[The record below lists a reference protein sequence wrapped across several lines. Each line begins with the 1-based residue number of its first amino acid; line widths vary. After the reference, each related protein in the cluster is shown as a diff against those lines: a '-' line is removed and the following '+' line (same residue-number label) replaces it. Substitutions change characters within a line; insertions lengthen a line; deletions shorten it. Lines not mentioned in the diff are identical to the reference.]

1 MTDAMIVTRNLF
13 VTLPSQAGAVNII
26 RGIDL
31 SITSGETVGLI
42 GPSGS
47 GKSTLLMVLA
57 GLEPASRAGD
67 CFGPGLC
74 QMDEDALSRFRRSNV
89 GIVFQSF
96 HLVPTMTAVEN
107 VALPLELAGVASA
120 FEKAETML
128 EEVGLGHRLTH
139 YPAQMSGGEQQRT
152 ALARALV
159 ANPPVLFADEPTG
172 NLDQNTGRQIMDL
185 ILRLAEERGTTV
197 LLITHDRALADR
209 CARVET
215 MQDGRL
221 FVGLRQGVIMAVSG
235 SARLGWG
242 LALRLARREM
252 RHGFSGFRIFFLCL
266 VLGIST
272 ISAVGSLSASM
283 VAGMAAQ
290 GQAILGGD
298 MDFRLVHREASDAER
313 HGWMN
318 RPIVTHGNHAR
329 HGAP

>member
-1 MTDAMIVTRNLF
+1 MTDAMIVTKNLL

-31 SITSGETVGLI
+31 SIASGETVGLI

-57 GLEPASRAGD
+57 GLEPASQGQVVVSDHDYAN
-67 CFGPGLC
+67 
-74 QMDEDALSRFRRSNV
+74 MDEDALSRFRRSNV

-128 EEVGLGHRLTH
+128 GEVGLGHRLTH

-221 FVGLRQGVIMAVSG
+221 
-235 SARLGWG
+235 
-242 LALRLARREM
+242 
-252 RHGFSGFRIFFLCL
+252 
-266 VLGIST
+266 
-272 ISAVGSLSASM
+272 LSAC
-283 VAGMAAQ
+283 
-290 GQAILGGD
+290 D
-298 MDFRLVHREASDAER
+298 KAS
-313 HGWMN
+313 
-318 RPIVTHGNHAR
+318 
-329 HGAP
+329 

>member
-26 RGIDL
+26 RGINL
-31 SITSGETVGLI
+31 SIASGETVGLI

-57 GLEPASRAGD
+57 GLEPASQGQVVVSGHDYAN
-67 CFGPGLC
+67 
-74 QMDEDALSRFRRSNV
+74 MDEDALSRFRCSNV

-128 EEVGLGHRLTH
+128 GEVGLGHRLTH

-197 LLITHDRALADR
+197 LFITHDRALADR

-215 MQDGRL
+215 MQDGQL
-221 FVGLRQGVIMAVSG
+221 
-235 SARLGWG
+235 
-242 LALRLARREM
+242 
-252 RHGFSGFRIFFLCL
+252 
-266 VLGIST
+266 
-272 ISAVGSLSASM
+272 LSAC
-283 VAGMAAQ
+283 
-290 GQAILGGD
+290 GQA
-298 MDFRLVHREASDAER
+298 S
-313 HGWMN
+313 
-318 RPIVTHGNHAR
+318 
-329 HGAP
+329 

>member
-31 SITSGETVGLI
+31 SISSGETVGLI

-57 GLEPASRAGD
+57 GLEPASRGEVVVSGHDYAN
-67 CFGPGLC
+67 
-74 QMDEDALSRFRRSNV
+74 MDEDALSRFRRSHV

-107 VALPLELAGVASA
+107 VALPLELAGDAAA
-120 FEKAETML
+120 FEKAEAML
-128 EEVGLGHRLTH
+128 AEVGLSHRLTH

-185 ILRLAEERGTTV
+185 ILRLAAERGTTV

-215 MQDGRL
+215 MQDGQL
-221 FVGLRQGVIMAVSG
+221 L
-235 SARLGWG
+235 SARDK
-242 LALRLARREM
+242 
-252 RHGFSGFRIFFLCL
+252 
-266 VLGIST
+266 
-272 ISAVGSLSASM
+272 AS
-283 VAGMAAQ
+283 
-290 GQAILGGD
+290 
-298 MDFRLVHREASDAER
+298 
-313 HGWMN
+313 
-318 RPIVTHGNHAR
+318 
-329 HGAP
+329 

>member
-31 SITSGETVGLI
+31 SIASGETVGLI

-57 GLEPASRAGD
+57 GLEPASQGQVVVSGHDYAN
-67 CFGPGLC
+67 
-74 QMDEDALSRFRRSNV
+74 MDEDALSRFRRSNV

-120 FEKAETML
+120 FEKAKTML
-128 EEVGLGHRLTH
+128 GEVGLGHRLTH

-215 MQDGRL
+215 MQDGQL
-221 FVGLRQGVIMAVSG
+221 
-235 SARLGWG
+235 
-242 LALRLARREM
+242 
-252 RHGFSGFRIFFLCL
+252 
-266 VLGIST
+266 
-272 ISAVGSLSASM
+272 LSAC
-283 VAGMAAQ
+283 
-290 GQAILGGD
+290 GQA
-298 MDFRLVHREASDAER
+298 S
-313 HGWMN
+313 
-318 RPIVTHGNHAR
+318 
-329 HGAP
+329 

>member
-1 MTDAMIVTRNLF
+1 MTDAMIVTKNLF

-31 SITSGETVGLI
+31 SIASGETVGLI

-57 GLEPASRAGD
+57 GLEPASQGQVMVSGHDYAN
-67 CFGPGLC
+67 
-74 QMDEDALSRFRRSNV
+74 MNEDALSRFRRSSV

-96 HLVPTMTAVEN
+96 YLVPTMTAVEN

-120 FEKAETML
+120 FEKAEAML
-128 EEVGLGHRLTH
+128 EEVGLSHRLTH

-209 CARVET
+209 CSRVET

-221 FVGLRQGVIMAVSG
+221 
-235 SARLGWG
+235 
-242 LALRLARREM
+242 
-252 RHGFSGFRIFFLCL
+252 
-266 VLGIST
+266 
-272 ISAVGSLSASM
+272 LSAC
-283 VAGMAAQ
+283 
-290 GQAILGGD
+290 D
-298 MDFRLVHREASDAER
+298 KAS
-313 HGWMN
+313 
-318 RPIVTHGNHAR
+318 
-329 HGAP
+329 

>member
-13 VTLPSQAGAVNII
+13 VTLPSHSGAVNII

-31 SITSGETVGLI
+31 SIASGETVGLI

-57 GLEPASRAGD
+57 GLEPASQGQVVVSGHDYAN
-67 CFGPGLC
+67 
-74 QMDEDALSRFRRSNV
+74 MDEDALSRFRRSNV

-128 EEVGLGHRLTH
+128 GEVGLGHRLTH

-185 ILRLAEERGTTV
+185 ILRLAEERRTTV

-215 MQDGRL
+215 MQDGQL
-221 FVGLRQGVIMAVSG
+221 
-235 SARLGWG
+235 
-242 LALRLARREM
+242 
-252 RHGFSGFRIFFLCL
+252 
-266 VLGIST
+266 
-272 ISAVGSLSASM
+272 LSAC
-283 VAGMAAQ
+283 
-290 GQAILGGD
+290 GQA
-298 MDFRLVHREASDAER
+298 S
-313 HGWMN
+313 
-318 RPIVTHGNHAR
+318 
-329 HGAP
+329 

>member
-1 MTDAMIVTRNLF
+1 MAL
-13 VTLPSQAGAVNII
+13 A
-26 RGIDL
+26 
-31 SITSGETVGLI
+31 SGETVGLI

-57 GLEPASRAGD
+57 GLEPASQGQVVVSDHDYAN
-67 CFGPGLC
+67 
-74 QMDEDALSRFRRSNV
+74 MDEDALSRFRRSYV

-128 EEVGLGHRLTH
+128 GEVGLGHRLTH

-215 MQDGRL
+215 MQDGQL
-221 FVGLRQGVIMAVSG
+221 
-235 SARLGWG
+235 
-242 LALRLARREM
+242 
-252 RHGFSGFRIFFLCL
+252 
-266 VLGIST
+266 
-272 ISAVGSLSASM
+272 LSAC
-283 VAGMAAQ
+283 
-290 GQAILGGD
+290 GQA
-298 MDFRLVHREASDAER
+298 S
-313 HGWMN
+313 
-318 RPIVTHGNHAR
+318 
-329 HGAP
+329 

>member
-31 SITSGETVGLI
+31 SISSGETVGLI

-57 GLEPASRAGD
+57 GLEPASQGQVIVSGHDYAD
-67 CFGPGLC
+67 
-74 QMDEDALSRFRRSNV
+74 MDEDALSRFRRSNV

-107 VALPLELAGVASA
+107 VALPLELAGVGSA
-120 FEKAETML
+120 FEKAEAML
-128 EEVGLGHRLTH
+128 EEVGLSHRLTH

-185 ILRLAEERGTTV
+185 ILRLAKERGTTV
-197 LLITHDRALADR
+197 LLITHDRVLADR

-215 MQDGRL
+215 HAGWPA
-221 FVGLRQGVIMAVSG
+221 FIYLR
-235 SARLGWG
+235 
-242 LALRLARREM
+242 
-252 RHGFSGFRIFFLCL
+252 
-266 VLGIST
+266 
-272 ISAVGSLSASM
+272 
-283 VAGMAAQ
+283 
-290 GQAILGGD
+290 
-298 MDFRLVHREASDAER
+298 
-313 HGWMN
+313 
-318 RPIVTHGNHAR
+318 
-329 HGAP
+329 

>member
-1 MTDAMIVTRNLF
+1 MIVTRNLF

-31 SITSGETVGLI
+31 SISSGETVGLI

-57 GLEPASRAGD
+57 GLEPASRGEVVVSGHDYAN
-67 CFGPGLC
+67 
-74 QMDEDALSRFRRSNV
+74 MDEDALSRFRRSHV

-107 VALPLELAGVASA
+107 VALPLELAGDAAA
-120 FEKAETML
+120 FEKAEAML
-128 EEVGLGHRLTH
+128 AEVGLSHRLTH

-185 ILRLAEERGTTV
+185 ILRLAAERGTTV

-215 MQDGRL
+215 MQDGQL
-221 FVGLRQGVIMAVSG
+221 L
-235 SARLGWG
+235 SARDK
-242 LALRLARREM
+242 
-252 RHGFSGFRIFFLCL
+252 
-266 VLGIST
+266 
-272 ISAVGSLSASM
+272 AS
-283 VAGMAAQ
+283 
-290 GQAILGGD
+290 
-298 MDFRLVHREASDAER
+298 
-313 HGWMN
+313 
-318 RPIVTHGNHAR
+318 
-329 HGAP
+329 

>member
-1 MTDAMIVTRNLF
+1 MTDAMIVTKNLF

-31 SITSGETVGLI
+31 SIASGETVGLI

-47 GKSTLLMVLA
+47 GKSTSLMVLA
-57 GLEPASRAGD
+57 GLEPASQGQVIVSGRDYAN
-67 CFGPGLC
+67 
-74 QMDEDALSRFRRSNV
+74 MDEDALSRFRRSSV

-107 VALPLELAGVASA
+107 VALPLELAGVTSA
-120 FEKAETML
+120 FEKSEAML
-128 EEVGLGHRLTH
+128 EEVGLAHRLAH

-209 CARVET
+209 CGRVET

-221 FVGLRQGVIMAVSG
+221 
-235 SARLGWG
+235 
-242 LALRLARREM
+242 
-252 RHGFSGFRIFFLCL
+252 
-266 VLGIST
+266 
-272 ISAVGSLSASM
+272 LSAC
-283 VAGMAAQ
+283 
-290 GQAILGGD
+290 D
-298 MDFRLVHREASDAER
+298 KAS
-313 HGWMN
+313 
-318 RPIVTHGNHAR
+318 
-329 HGAP
+329 

>member
-1 MTDAMIVTRNLF
+1 MTDAMIVTKNLF

-31 SITSGETVGLI
+31 SIASGETVGLI

-57 GLEPASRAGD
+57 GLEPASQGQVIVSGRDYAN
-67 CFGPGLC
+67 
-74 QMDEDALSRFRRSNV
+74 MDEDALSRFRRSSV

-96 HLVPTMTAVEN
+96 HLVPTMTALEN

-128 EEVGLGHRLTH
+128 EEVGLAHRLAH
-139 YPAQMSGGEQQRT
+139 YPAPMSGGEQQRT

-221 FVGLRQGVIMAVSG
+221 
-235 SARLGWG
+235 
-242 LALRLARREM
+242 
-252 RHGFSGFRIFFLCL
+252 
-266 VLGIST
+266 
-272 ISAVGSLSASM
+272 LSAC
-283 VAGMAAQ
+283 
-290 GQAILGGD
+290 D
-298 MDFRLVHREASDAER
+298 KAS
-313 HGWMN
+313 
-318 RPIVTHGNHAR
+318 
-329 HGAP
+329 

>member
-1 MTDAMIVTRNLF
+1 MTDAMIVTRKLF

-31 SITSGETVGLI
+31 SIASGEIVGLI

-57 GLEPASRAGD
+57 GLEPASQGQVVVSGHDYAN
-67 CFGPGLC
+67 
-74 QMDEDALSRFRRSNV
+74 MDEDALSRFRRSNV

-128 EEVGLGHRLTH
+128 GEVGLGHRLTH

-197 LLITHDRALADR
+197 LLITHDRALADC

-215 MQDGRL
+215 MQDGQL
-221 FVGLRQGVIMAVSG
+221 LPA
-235 SARLGWG
+235 
-242 LALRLARREM
+242 
-252 RHGFSGFRIFFLCL
+252 C
-266 VLGIST
+266 
-272 ISAVGSLSASM
+272 
-283 VAGMAAQ
+283 
-290 GQAILGGD
+290 GQA
-298 MDFRLVHREASDAER
+298 S
-313 HGWMN
+313 
-318 RPIVTHGNHAR
+318 
-329 HGAP
+329 

>member
-1 MTDAMIVTRNLF
+1 MTDAMIVTKNLF

-31 SITSGETVGLI
+31 SISSGETVGLI

-57 GLEPASRAGD
+57 GLEPASQGQVIVSGHDYAD
-67 CFGPGLC
+67 
-74 QMDEDALSRFRRSNV
+74 MDEDALSRFRRSNV

-128 EEVGLGHRLTH
+128 EEVGLAHRLAH

-185 ILRLAEERGTTV
+185 ILRLAKERGTTV

-221 FVGLRQGVIMAVSG
+221 
-235 SARLGWG
+235 
-242 LALRLARREM
+242 
-252 RHGFSGFRIFFLCL
+252 
-266 VLGIST
+266 
-272 ISAVGSLSASM
+272 LSAC
-283 VAGMAAQ
+283 
-290 GQAILGGD
+290 D
-298 MDFRLVHREASDAER
+298 KAS
-313 HGWMN
+313 
-318 RPIVTHGNHAR
+318 
-329 HGAP
+329 

>member
-31 SITSGETVGLI
+31 SIASGETVGLI

-57 GLEPASRAGD
+57 GLEPASQGQVVVSGHDYAN
-67 CFGPGLC
+67 
-74 QMDEDALSRFRRSNV
+74 MDEDALSRFRRSNV

-128 EEVGLGHRLTH
+128 GEVGLGHRLTH
-139 YPAQMSGGEQQRT
+139 YPAQISGGEQQRT

-172 NLDQNTGRQIMDL
+172 NLDTGTGEKINDL
-185 ILRLAEERGTTV
+185 LFDLNKEEGTTLV
-197 LLITHDRALADR
+197 LVTHEHNLANR
-209 CARVET
+209 CRQRLHLAGGQQVEA
-215 MQDGRL
+215 
-221 FVGLRQGVIMAVSG
+221 AVSKPKRKAKTQPKG
-235 SARLGWG
+235 STR
-242 LALRLARREM
+242 
-252 RHGFSGFRIFFLCL
+252 
-266 VLGIST
+266 
-272 ISAVGSLSASM
+272 
-283 VAGMAAQ
+283 
-290 GQAILGGD
+290 
-298 MDFRLVHREASDAER
+298 
-313 HGWMN
+313 
-318 RPIVTHGNHAR
+318 
-329 HGAP
+329 

>member
-31 SITSGETVGLI
+31 SIASGETVGLI

-57 GLEPASRAGD
+57 GLEPASQGQVLVSGHDYAN
-67 CFGPGLC
+67 
-74 QMDEDALSRFRRSNV
+74 MDEDALSRFRRSNV

-128 EEVGLGHRLTH
+128 GEVGLGHRLTH

-215 MQDGRL
+215 MQDGQL
-221 FVGLRQGVIMAVSG
+221 
-235 SARLGWG
+235 
-242 LALRLARREM
+242 
-252 RHGFSGFRIFFLCL
+252 
-266 VLGIST
+266 
-272 ISAVGSLSASM
+272 LSAC
-283 VAGMAAQ
+283 
-290 GQAILGGD
+290 GQA
-298 MDFRLVHREASDAER
+298 S
-313 HGWMN
+313 
-318 RPIVTHGNHAR
+318 
-329 HGAP
+329 

>member
-1 MTDAMIVTRNLF
+1 MTDAMIVTKNLF

-31 SITSGETVGLI
+31 SIASGETVGLI

-57 GLEPASRAGD
+57 GLEPASQGQVIVSGHDYAN
-67 CFGPGLC
+67 
-74 QMDEDALSRFRRSNV
+74 MDEDALSRFRRSSV

-96 HLVPTMTAVEN
+96 HLVPTMTVVEN

-120 FEKAETML
+120 FEKAEAML
-128 EEVGLGHRLTH
+128 EEVGLAHRLAH

-215 MQDGRL
+215 MQDVRL
-221 FVGLRQGVIMAVSG
+221 
-235 SARLGWG
+235 
-242 LALRLARREM
+242 
-252 RHGFSGFRIFFLCL
+252 
-266 VLGIST
+266 
-272 ISAVGSLSASM
+272 LSAC
-283 VAGMAAQ
+283 
-290 GQAILGGD
+290 
-298 MDFRLVHREASDAER
+298 HKAS
-313 HGWMN
+313 
-318 RPIVTHGNHAR
+318 
-329 HGAP
+329 

>member
-31 SITSGETVGLI
+31 SISSGETVGLI

-57 GLEPASRAGD
+57 GLEPASHGQVIVSGHDYAD
-67 CFGPGLC
+67 
-74 QMDEDALSRFRRSNV
+74 MDEDALSRFRRSNV

-107 VALPLELAGVASA
+107 VALPLELAGVGLA
-120 FEKAETML
+120 FEKAEAML
-128 EEVGLGHRLTH
+128 EEVGLSHRLTH

-197 LLITHDRALADR
+197 LLITHDRVLADR

-215 MQDGRL
+215 MQDGQL
-221 FVGLRQGVIMAVSG
+221 L
-235 SARLGWG
+235 SARDK
-242 LALRLARREM
+242 
-252 RHGFSGFRIFFLCL
+252 
-266 VLGIST
+266 
-272 ISAVGSLSASM
+272 AS
-283 VAGMAAQ
+283 
-290 GQAILGGD
+290 
-298 MDFRLVHREASDAER
+298 
-313 HGWMN
+313 
-318 RPIVTHGNHAR
+318 
-329 HGAP
+329 

>member
-26 RGIDL
+26 RGINL
-31 SITSGETVGLI
+31 SIASGETVGLI

-57 GLEPASRAGD
+57 GLEPASQGQVVVSGHDYAN
-67 CFGPGLC
+67 
-74 QMDEDALSRFRRSNV
+74 MDEDALSRFRCSNV

-128 EEVGLGHRLTH
+128 GEVGLGHRLTH

-215 MQDGRL
+215 MQDGQL
-221 FVGLRQGVIMAVSG
+221 
-235 SARLGWG
+235 
-242 LALRLARREM
+242 
-252 RHGFSGFRIFFLCL
+252 
-266 VLGIST
+266 
-272 ISAVGSLSASM
+272 LSAC
-283 VAGMAAQ
+283 
-290 GQAILGGD
+290 GQA
-298 MDFRLVHREASDAER
+298 S
-313 HGWMN
+313 
-318 RPIVTHGNHAR
+318 
-329 HGAP
+329 

>member
-31 SITSGETVGLI
+31 SIASGETVGLI

-57 GLEPASRAGD
+57 GLEPASQGQVIVSGRDYAN
-67 CFGPGLC
+67 
-74 QMDEDALSRFRRSNV
+74 MDEDALSRFRRSSV

-96 HLVPTMTAVEN
+96 HLVPTMTALEN

-128 EEVGLGHRLTH
+128 EEVGLAHRLAH

-221 FVGLRQGVIMAVSG
+221 
-235 SARLGWG
+235 
-242 LALRLARREM
+242 
-252 RHGFSGFRIFFLCL
+252 
-266 VLGIST
+266 
-272 ISAVGSLSASM
+272 LSAC
-283 VAGMAAQ
+283 
-290 GQAILGGD
+290 D
-298 MDFRLVHREASDAER
+298 KAS
-313 HGWMN
+313 
-318 RPIVTHGNHAR
+318 
-329 HGAP
+329 

>member
-31 SITSGETVGLI
+31 SIASGETVGLI

-57 GLEPASRAGD
+57 GLEPASQGQVVVSGHDYAN
-67 CFGPGLC
+67 
-74 QMDEDALSRFRRSNV
+74 MDEDALSRFRRSNV

-107 VALPLELAGVASA
+107 VALPLELAGVALA

-128 EEVGLGHRLTH
+128 GEVGLGHRLTH

-215 MQDGRL
+215 MQDGQL
-221 FVGLRQGVIMAVSG
+221 
-235 SARLGWG
+235 
-242 LALRLARREM
+242 
-252 RHGFSGFRIFFLCL
+252 
-266 VLGIST
+266 
-272 ISAVGSLSASM
+272 LSAC
-283 VAGMAAQ
+283 
-290 GQAILGGD
+290 GQA
-298 MDFRLVHREASDAER
+298 S
-313 HGWMN
+313 
-318 RPIVTHGNHAR
+318 
-329 HGAP
+329 

>member
-31 SITSGETVGLI
+31 SISSGETVGLI

-57 GLEPASRAGD
+57 GLEPASRGQVIVSGHDYAD
-67 CFGPGLC
+67 
-74 QMDEDALSRFRRSNV
+74 MDEDALSRFRRSNV

-107 VALPLELAGVASA
+107 VALPLELAGVGLA
-120 FEKAETML
+120 FEKAEAML
-128 EEVGLGHRLTH
+128 EEVGLSHRLTH

-197 LLITHDRALADR
+197 LLITHDRVLADR

-215 MQDGRL
+215 MQDGQL
-221 FVGLRQGVIMAVSG
+221 L
-235 SARLGWG
+235 SARDK
-242 LALRLARREM
+242 
-252 RHGFSGFRIFFLCL
+252 
-266 VLGIST
+266 
-272 ISAVGSLSASM
+272 AS
-283 VAGMAAQ
+283 
-290 GQAILGGD
+290 
-298 MDFRLVHREASDAER
+298 
-313 HGWMN
+313 
-318 RPIVTHGNHAR
+318 
-329 HGAP
+329 

>member
-1 MTDAMIVTRNLF
+1 MTDAMIITKKLY

-31 SITSGETVGLI
+31 SIASGETVGLI

-57 GLEPASRAGD
+57 GLEPASQGQVIVSGRDYAN
-67 CFGPGLC
+67 
-74 QMDEDALSRFRRSNV
+74 MDEDALSRFRRSSV

-120 FEKAETML
+120 FEKAEAML
-128 EEVGLGHRLTH
+128 EEVGLAHRLAH

-185 ILRLAEERGTTV
+185 ILRLADERGTTV

-209 CARVET
+209 CGRLET

-221 FVGLRQGVIMAVSG
+221 
-235 SARLGWG
+235 
-242 LALRLARREM
+242 
-252 RHGFSGFRIFFLCL
+252 
-266 VLGIST
+266 
-272 ISAVGSLSASM
+272 LSAC
-283 VAGMAAQ
+283 
-290 GQAILGGD
+290 D
-298 MDFRLVHREASDAER
+298 KAS
-313 HGWMN
+313 
-318 RPIVTHGNHAR
+318 
-329 HGAP
+329 

>member
-1 MTDAMIVTRNLF
+1 MTDAMIVTKNLF

-31 SITSGETVGLI
+31 SIASGETVGLI

-57 GLEPASRAGD
+57 GLEPASQGQVMVSGHDYAN
-67 CFGPGLC
+67 
-74 QMDEDALSRFRRSNV
+74 MNEDALSRFRRSSV

-96 HLVPTMTAVEN
+96 YLVPTMTAVEN

-120 FEKAETML
+120 FEKAEAML
-128 EEVGLGHRLTH
+128 EEVGLAHRLAH

-209 CARVET
+209 CSRVET

-221 FVGLRQGVIMAVSG
+221 
-235 SARLGWG
+235 
-242 LALRLARREM
+242 
-252 RHGFSGFRIFFLCL
+252 
-266 VLGIST
+266 
-272 ISAVGSLSASM
+272 LSAC
-283 VAGMAAQ
+283 
-290 GQAILGGD
+290 D
-298 MDFRLVHREASDAER
+298 KAS
-313 HGWMN
+313 
-318 RPIVTHGNHAR
+318 
-329 HGAP
+329 

>member
-31 SITSGETVGLI
+31 SIASGETVGLI

-57 GLEPASRAGD
+57 GLEPASQGQVVVSGHDYAN
-67 CFGPGLC
+67 
-74 QMDEDALSRFRRSNV
+74 MDEDALSRFRRSNV

-128 EEVGLGHRLTH
+128 GEVGLGHRLTH

-197 LLITHDRALADR
+197 LLITHDRALANR

-215 MQDGRL
+215 MQDGQL
-221 FVGLRQGVIMAVSG
+221 
-235 SARLGWG
+235 
-242 LALRLARREM
+242 
-252 RHGFSGFRIFFLCL
+252 
-266 VLGIST
+266 
-272 ISAVGSLSASM
+272 LSAC
-283 VAGMAAQ
+283 
-290 GQAILGGD
+290 GQA
-298 MDFRLVHREASDAER
+298 S
-313 HGWMN
+313 
-318 RPIVTHGNHAR
+318 
-329 HGAP
+329 

>member
-31 SITSGETVGLI
+31 SIASGETVGLI

-57 GLEPASRAGD
+57 GLEPASQGQVVVSGHDYAN
-67 CFGPGLC
+67 
-74 QMDEDALSRFRRSNV
+74 MDEDALSRFRRSNV

-96 HLVPTMTAVEN
+96 YLVPTMTAIEN

-128 EEVGLGHRLTH
+128 GEVGLGHRLTH

-185 ILRLAEERGTTV
+185 ILRLAEERRTTV

-215 MQDGRL
+215 MQDGQL
-221 FVGLRQGVIMAVSG
+221 
-235 SARLGWG
+235 
-242 LALRLARREM
+242 
-252 RHGFSGFRIFFLCL
+252 
-266 VLGIST
+266 
-272 ISAVGSLSASM
+272 LSAC
-283 VAGMAAQ
+283 
-290 GQAILGGD
+290 GQA
-298 MDFRLVHREASDAER
+298 S
-313 HGWMN
+313 
-318 RPIVTHGNHAR
+318 
-329 HGAP
+329 

>member
-1 MTDAMIVTRNLF
+1 MTDAMIVTKNLF

-31 SITSGETVGLI
+31 SIASGETVGLI

-57 GLEPASRAGD
+57 GLEPASQGQVIVSGRDYAN
-67 CFGPGLC
+67 
-74 QMDEDALSRFRRSNV
+74 MDEDALSRFRRSSV

-120 FEKAETML
+120 FEKAEAML
-128 EEVGLGHRLTH
+128 EEVGLAHRLAH

-209 CARVET
+209 CGRLET

-221 FVGLRQGVIMAVSG
+221 
-235 SARLGWG
+235 
-242 LALRLARREM
+242 
-252 RHGFSGFRIFFLCL
+252 
-266 VLGIST
+266 
-272 ISAVGSLSASM
+272 LSAC
-283 VAGMAAQ
+283 
-290 GQAILGGD
+290 D
-298 MDFRLVHREASDAER
+298 KAS
-313 HGWMN
+313 
-318 RPIVTHGNHAR
+318 
-329 HGAP
+329 

>member
-1 MTDAMIVTRNLF
+1 MTDAMIVTRKLY

-31 SITSGETVGLI
+31 SIASGETVGLI

-57 GLEPASRAGD
+57 GLEPASQGKVVVSGHDYAN
-67 CFGPGLC
+67 
-74 QMDEDALSRFRRSNV
+74 MDEDALSRFRRSNV

-107 VALPLELAGVASA
+107 VALPLELAGIASA
-120 FEKAETML
+120 FEKAEAML
-128 EEVGLGHRLTH
+128 EEVGLAHRLAH

-221 FVGLRQGVIMAVSG
+221 
-235 SARLGWG
+235 
-242 LALRLARREM
+242 
-252 RHGFSGFRIFFLCL
+252 
-266 VLGIST
+266 
-272 ISAVGSLSASM
+272 LSAC
-283 VAGMAAQ
+283 
-290 GQAILGGD
+290 D
-298 MDFRLVHREASDAER
+298 KAS
-313 HGWMN
+313 
-318 RPIVTHGNHAR
+318 
-329 HGAP
+329 

>member
-1 MTDAMIVTRNLF
+1 MTDAMIVTKNLF

-31 SITSGETVGLI
+31 SIASGETVGLI

-57 GLEPASRAGD
+57 GLEPASQGQVIVSGRDYAN
-67 CFGPGLC
+67 
-74 QMDEDALSRFRRSNV
+74 MDEDALSRFRRSSV

-120 FEKAETML
+120 FEKAEAML
-128 EEVGLGHRLTH
+128 EEVGLAHRLAH

-197 LLITHDRALADR
+197 LLITHDRVLADR

-215 MQDGRL
+215 MQDGQL
-221 FVGLRQGVIMAVSG
+221 
-235 SARLGWG
+235 
-242 LALRLARREM
+242 
-252 RHGFSGFRIFFLCL
+252 
-266 VLGIST
+266 
-272 ISAVGSLSASM
+272 LSAC
-283 VAGMAAQ
+283 
-290 GQAILGGD
+290 D
-298 MDFRLVHREASDAER
+298 KAS
-313 HGWMN
+313 
-318 RPIVTHGNHAR
+318 
-329 HGAP
+329 